1 MLQSR
6 LATAATAGGRRAGA
20 IWALGKRGLCQEGGP
35 GPSPIQGGATAQGVS
50 PLPTRRPADPSVHSS
65 ELLGEDAD
73 AAALSATAAKR
84 TSTEESEPLVP
95 PKPPMFSPKL
105 EHTEVGLPSKPNTH
119 QKREFSDNPAQP
131 QPKVLDGVSCAGL
144 DGSPWPDDAEGQRAQ
159 EADNKEYFES
169 HKASPLSELEFVD
182 SRKPI
187 TQATSHGGAGPVVSY
202 FGGEAGVIVWR
213 PEQLESAEET
223 MLKAMELWM
232 WNKMRGDPDSP
243 HGRILRQLRGE
254 WW

>member
-159 EADNKEYFES
+159 EADNKDYFES

-187 TQATSHGGAGPVVSY
+187 SQAASHAPVVSY